1 MLKKEAFLHKRLYL
15 HIKLSSMHRIIYL
28 SSSVKFL
35 TPKEINF
42 LLMQSRK
49 NNLQTSITGILLY
62 IDGDFLQVLEGPKV
76 EILKLFDTIKAD
88 HRHKCIITVFND
100 TIKGKYFPNWVM
112 GFAVSDYKK
121 IREIEGLEY
130 MNREVLSVIS
140 DKNAL
145 SFIDSFINSHRE
157 KIIFV

>member
-1 MLKKEAFLHKRLYL
+1 MLKKITFLYKRLYL
-15 HIKLSSMHRIIYL
+15 HTKFSKMHRIIYL

-42 LLMQSRK
+42 LLLQSRK
-49 NNLQTSITGILLY
+49 NNQETLITGILLY
-62 IDGDFLQVLEGPKV
+62 IDGDFLQVLEGPK
-76 EILKLFDTIKAD
+76 EALLNLFETIKAD
-88 HRHKCIITVFND
+88 HRHKCIITVFD
-100 TIKGKYFPNWVM
+100 GQIKSKYFPEWIM

-121 IREIEGLEY
+121 ISEIEGLEY
-130 MNREVLSVIS
+130 MNREALSVIT

-145 SFIDSFINSHRE
+145 LFIESFINSHRE

>member
-1 MLKKEAFLHKRLYL
+1 MLKLETFLHKRLYL

-42 LLMQSRK
+42 LLMQSRR
-49 NNLQTSITGILLY
+49 NNQETLITGVLLY
-62 IDGDFLQVLEGPKV
+62 IDGDFLQVLEGPKT
-76 EILKLFDTIKAD
+76 ELLKLFDTIKAD
-88 HRHKCIITVFND
+88 HRHKCIITVFD
-100 TIKGKYFPNWVM
+100 GQIKGKYFPEWIM
-112 GFAVSDYKK
+112 GFAVSEYKK

-130 MNREVLSVIS
+130 MDREALSVIS

-145 SFIDSFINSHRE
+145 LFIDSFINSHRE